1 MDGSVSSS
9 VERVQRLLH
18 PVSAEAR
25 GGADPTLGDRFD
37 RIQAEIAKLQSASND
52 GSIDWRMV
60 MVQSEALLVG
70 EAKDLRA
77 AVYLAAAW
85 HRLEGLAGLVR
96 GLELLTGLLADFW
109 NEVFPPLAK
118 PALRAEV
125 LTWLTD
131 RVRVDLGGNLARADV
146 EQVRA
151 TWSGF
156 AKFREVVRSRF
167 PERGPTLGPIEQA
180 FALLPADKRP
190 VVETATPTP
199 PPLLEAAAAE
209 DEILRPFPG
218 DDPCGE
224 DPRLCDEFE
233 QLRVEIAKVG
243 AVAAEEVAWPKVVV
257 LSRKILA
264 TRSKDLRCLVW
275 LAIARQRTEG
285 SAGLADAIA
294 TLAASAERFGE
305 ALHPRRGKAR
315 AGAVGWFGERLQAD
329 LTRQPLV
336 ITTELLAR
344 ARGDLARAMKALDG
358 VCEDTNGLSLAD
370 EALSRVKP
378 RGHTASAVA
387 RPTGAPAPPRPRP
400 TTPPTGE
407 APSDAGI
414 AEVVEALLGAARSR
428 SAAGH
433 EDATTLRL
441 RRLALWMTP
450 PEALQA
456 KKHECD
462 SGTPQQRAELTAL
475 AAAENWP
482 ELLQR
487 CEIELESTPFW
498 LDLTYWSI
506 KAAEHVLGKD
516 AAKTLKGELVAL
528 VMRNPTL
535 LAGFDRKG
543 QWLAA
548 KEVRDW
554 FARELTPRPPSA
566 TSTEPAA
573 ETPPADATAKP
584 EAAKPVARSDD
595 NPLPELPE
603 DVQKLIEAKKLD
615 DATTSASQWIA
626 GAHGRARF
634 TRSVAFAQQCL
645 KAGSPKVAFP
655 MFRALEGQLRKFTLT
670 EWDPTLAVLCIRGY
684 LASKMAVG
692 VGLGAQDE
700 RLVDELALLD
710 PKAMTG
716 LLR

>member
-9 VERVQRLLH
+9 VERVQRLLL

-60 MVQSEALLVG
+60 MAQSEALLVG

-77 AVYLAAAW
+77 AVYLAGAW
-85 HRLEGLAGLVR
+85 HRLEGLPGLVR
-96 GLELLTGLLADFW
+96 GLELLTGLLSEFW
-109 NEVFPPLAK
+109 NEAFPPLAK

-131 RVRVDLGGNLARADV
+131 RVRNDLGAALARADV

-151 TWSGF
+151 TWGAF
-156 AKFREVVRSRF
+156 TKFREVARSRF

-190 VVETATPTP
+190 AVEPASPAP
-199 PPLLEAAAAE
+199 PPLLEPAAAE
-209 DEILRPFPG
+209 DELLRPLSAES
-218 DDPCGE
+218 PCGD

-243 AVAAEEVAWPKVVV
+243 AVAAEEVAWPNVAAW
-257 LSRKILA
+257 SRKILA
-264 TRSKDLRCLVW
+264 ERSKDLRCVVW
-275 LAIARQRTEG
+275 LAIARLRTEG
-285 SAGLADAIA
+285 SVGLADSIA
-294 TLAASAERFGE
+294 TLAAYSERFGD

-315 AGAVGWFGERLQAD
+315 AGALGWLGERLQAE
-329 LTRQPLV
+329 LVRQPLA
-336 ITTELLAR
+336 ITADLLAR

-358 VCEDTNGLSLAD
+358 MSEDTNGLSLAD

-378 RGHTASAVA
+378 RAAAVMQT
-387 RPTGAPAPPRPRP
+387 RPTGAPAPAKPKPA
-400 TTPPTGE
+400 TPGPKPDG
-407 APSDAGI
+407 AVVDAAL
-414 AEVVEALLGAARSR
+414 AELAESLLDAARAR
-428 SAAGH
+428 GAD
-433 EDATTLRL
+433 DATTLRL

-462 SGTPQQRAELTAL
+462 SGTPQQRAELAAL
-475 AAAENWP
+475 ASAENWA

-487 CEIELESTPFW
+487 CEAEFESTPFW
-498 LDLTYWSI
+498 LDLTWWSI
-506 KAAEHVLGKD
+506 KAAEHVLGKE
-516 AAKTLKGELVAL
+516 AAKALKGELFAL
-528 VMRNPTL
+528 SMRHPTV

-543 QWLAA
+543 QWLAS
-548 KEVRDW
+548 KEMRDW
-554 FARELTPRPPSA
+554 ISRELTPRPPSA
-566 TSTEPAA
+566 TPEPSEA
-573 ETPPADATAKP
+573 PAPEAAKP
-584 EAAKPVARSDD
+584 EAAKLVARVEAESFDV
-595 NPLPELPE
+595 PE
-603 DVQKLIEAKKLD
+603 DVVKLIEAKKFD
-615 DATTSASQWIA
+615 DATTSASAWIA

-634 TRSVAFAQQCL
+634 GRNLAYAKRCL
-645 KAGSPKVAFP
+645 EGGAPKIAFP
-655 MFRALEGQLRKFTLT
+655 MFRALEGQLRKSTLV
-670 EWDPTLAVLCIRGY
+670 EWEPALAVQCIRGY

-692 VGLGAQDE
+692 GGLGAQDE
-700 RLVDELALLD
+700 RLVDELTLLD

>member
-9 VERVQRLLH
+9 VERVQRLLQ

-37 RIQAEIAKLQSASND
+37 RIQAEVAKLQSASND

-60 MVQSEALLVG
+60 MAQSEALLVG

-96 GLELLTGLLADFW
+96 GLELLTGLLSEFW
-109 NEVFPPLAK
+109 NEAFPPLAK

-131 RVRVDLGGNLARADV
+131 RVRNELASNLARADV

-151 TWSGF
+151 TWSAF

-190 VVETATPTP
+190 AVEPASPAP
-199 PPLLEAAAAE
+199 PPLLEPAAAE
-209 DEILRPFPG
+209 DELLRALPG
-218 DDPCGE
+218 TEPCGD

-243 AVAAEEVAWPKVVV
+243 AVAAEEVAWPKVAA

-264 TRSKDLRCLVW
+264 ERSKDLRCVAW
-275 LAIARQRTEG
+275 LAIARLRTEG
-285 SAGLADAIA
+285 SVGFADSIA
-294 TLAASAERFGE
+294 TLAAYAERFGD

-315 AGAVGWFGERLQAD
+315 AGALGWLGERLQAE
-329 LTRQPLV
+329 LVKQPLA
-336 ITTELLAR
+336 ITAELLTR

-358 VCEDTNGLSLAD
+358 LSEDTNGLSLAD

-378 RGHTASAVA
+378 RAAAVIQP
-387 RPTGAPAPPRPRP
+387 RPSGAPAPAKPKPAAP
-400 TTPPTGE
+400 KPEGAVADAALGE
-407 APSDAGI
+407 L
-414 AEVVEALLGAARSR
+414 AETLLDAARAR
-428 SAAGH
+428 GAD
-433 EDATTLRL
+433 DATTLRL

-462 SGTPQQRAELTAL
+462 SGTPQQRAELAAL
-475 AAAENWP
+475 ASAENWA

-487 CEIELESTPFW
+487 CEAEFEATPFW
-498 LDLTYWSI
+498 FDLTWWSI
-506 KAAEHVLGKD
+506 RAAEHVLGKE
-516 AAKTLKGELVAL
+516 AAKTLKGELFAL
-528 VMRNPTL
+528 SMRHPSL
-535 LAGFDRKG
+535 IGGFDRKG
-543 QWLAA
+543 QWLAS
-548 KEVRDW
+548 KEMRDW
-554 FARELTPRPPSA
+554 ISRELTPRPPSA
-566 TSTEPAA
+566 TPEPSDA
-573 ETPPADATAKP
+573 PAPEAPKP
-584 EAAKPVARSDD
+584 EPPKAVARAEAESFD
-595 NPLPELPE
+595 LPE
-603 DVQKLIEAKKLD
+603 DVVKLIEAKKFD
-615 DATTSASQWIA
+615 DATTSASAWIA
-626 GAHGRARF
+626 SAQGRARF
-634 TRSVAFAQQCL
+634 GRNLAYAKRCL
-645 KAGSPKVAFP
+645 EGGAPKIAFP
-655 MFRALEGQLRKFTLT
+655 MFRALEGQLRKSTLV
-670 EWDPTLAVLCIRGY
+670 EWEPALAVQCIRGY

-692 VGLGAQDE
+692 GGLGAQDE
-700 RLVDELALLD
+700 RLVDELTLLD